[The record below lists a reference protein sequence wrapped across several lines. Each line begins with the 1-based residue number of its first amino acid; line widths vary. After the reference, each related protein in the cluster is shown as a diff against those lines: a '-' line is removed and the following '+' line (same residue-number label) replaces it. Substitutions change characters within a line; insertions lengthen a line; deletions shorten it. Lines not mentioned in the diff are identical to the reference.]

1 MSIEKKIDLL
11 KKKGGAGRAGYTMN
25 LETDVFVKS
34 GNVEL

>member
-11 KKKGGAGRAGYTMN
+11 KKKGGRAGYTMN

>member
-11 KKKGGAGRAGYTMN
+11 KKKKGGRAGYTMN